1 MGIALPA
8 PMPAWIEA
16 DAKDRYTGPALLLG
30 YSEGREAPG
39 KEYGDLLAIGDDGK
53 LCLVRAHEV
62 TVDWRY
68 NWKNHEWVE
77 VSGIAE
83 DGPSDD
89 GGEDVPESVPDV
101 DGGGG
106 GNPIDTEGGPTTG
119 SAGDMDSGEEG

>member
-16 DAKDRYTGPALLLG
+16 DAKERYTGPALLLG
-30 YSEGREAPG
+30 YSETTTRGVSH
-39 KEYGDLLAIGDDGK
+39 GDLLAIGDDGK
-53 LCLVRAHEV
+53 LCLVRSHEV

-83 DGPSDD
+83 DSPSDD
-89 GGEDVPESVPDV
+89 GGEDVSESVPDV

-106 GNPIDTEGGPTTG
+106 GNPIDSEGGSSTG
-119 SAGDMDSGEEG
+119 SAGDMDSGEEE